1 MKSKEADFYASL
13 RQKIR
18 DWAKSDEGETHQYL
32 EYILVVPDFFYVL
45 WQLMIDDRISTEFK
59 MKIGLVI
66 AYFISPMDL
75 FPEAVLGPVGYL
87 DDVGIT
93 AALLNTMM
101 EDFGDIVRE
110 HWKKVSD
117 TDILDVIEEIIQSI
131 DNLIGHGLWNKLRA
145 KFGL

>member
-1 MKSKEADFYASL
+1 MKSKEADLYASL

-75 FPEAVLGPVGYL
+75 FPEAILGPVGYL

>member
-1 MKSKEADFYASL
+1 MKTKESDFYASL

-75 FPEAVLGPVGYL
+75 FPEAILGPVGYL